1 MDEINGK
8 TSIHDNM
15 LDTKEIEDTLYMAG
29 IGIWRL
35 EYDSK
40 NRPVYYSDSVSKD
53 LFEIPN
59 ELDRKQVYSYWLGR
73 VCEEYKDDLMRYFNE
88 IKENGKSEV
97 EYGWKHPSKGVIYIR
112 CGGVIDTDENGSY
125 FLRGYHHDIT
135 DRYLKD
141 LKQQKKLAEQYSV
154 IEAFSNA
161 YIVVWH
167 FDLVN
172 NKVKVIRQAD
182 CFMDAAG
189 QAQYDIRG
197 SLDYVIE
204 NAVVAEDKF
213 KMHVFTDMDN
223 LCDQLR
229 YNRSVSIE
237 FRDKIVGWCRMTFA
251 GVKRDAKGNVIE
263 LLGGSKSI
271 AQEKQ
276 KELESKES
284 IMKAYEDAKSANAA
298 KAQFLARMSHDIR
311 TPMNGILGM
320 AQIAKNSLNDMEKVE
335 DAIDKI
341 ITAGNQ
347 LHLLINDVLDM
358 SRLESGKTELTK
370 EVFNIKEI
378 VDNATGSIDVMTK
391 KHNVNNKGIHYDIIH
406 ENLIGS
412 PLHVQRVILNVIS
425 NGIKYNKENGSLE
438 TWITEKPI
446 GDNRSLFIFKIKDTG
461 IGMSREYLDRIFEP
475 FSREHTDAGTEY
487 NGTGL
492 GMAIMKE
499 LVDLMDGEIDIESE
513 PGKGTTFIISIPF
526 KISYQVAAKK
536 KNENNVVEDF
546 KGMTVLIAEDNFLN
560 MEIAEYFL
568 EKCEAKVIKA
578 YDGKEAV
585 GVFEHSEPGSIAFI
599 LMDVM
604 MPGMDGIEA
613 TKYIRA
619 LNRTDAKTIPIIAM
633 TAKSF
638 REDKEQCLA
647 AGMNGHISKPIDIKE
662 MFKVINES
670 IV

>member
-1 MDEINGK
+1 MVSAALVGIAV
-8 TSIHDNM
+8 TSAKLKAQNTA
-15 LDTKEIEDTLYMAG
+15 DT
-29 IGIWRL
+29 
-35 EYDSK
+35 
-40 NRPVYYSDSVSKD
+40 
-53 LFEIPN
+53 F
-59 ELDRKQVYSYWLGR
+59 
-73 VCEEYKDDLMRYFNE
+73 FNHC
-88 IKENGKSEV
+88 IFTFSPFIANYKENFYNIV
-97 EYGWKHPSKGVIYIR
+97 E
-112 CGGVIDTDENGSY
+112 
-125 FLRGYHHDIT
+125 
-135 DRYLKD
+135 
-141 LKQQKKLAEQYSV
+141 
-154 IEAFSNA
+154 
-161 YIVVWH
+161 
-167 FDLVN
+167 
-172 NKVKVIRQAD
+172 
-182 CFMDAAG
+182 
-189 QAQYDIRG
+189 
-197 SLDYVIE
+197 
-204 NAVVAEDKF
+204 
-213 KMHVFTDMDN
+213 
-223 LCDQLR
+223 
-229 YNRSVSIE
+229 
-237 FRDKIVGWCRMTFA
+237 
-251 GVKRDAKGNVIE
+251 
-263 LLGGSKSI
+263 
-271 AQEKQ
+271 
-276 KELESKES
+276 
-284 IMKAYEDAKSANAA
+284 
-298 KAQFLARMSHDIR
+298 
-311 TPMNGILGM
+311 
-320 AQIAKNSLNDMEKVE
+320 
-335 DAIDKI
+335 
-341 ITAGNQ
+341 
-347 LHLLINDVLDM
+347 
-358 SRLESGKTELTK
+358 
-370 EVFNIKEI
+370 
-378 VDNATGSIDVMTK
+378 
-391 KHNVNNKGIHYDIIH
+391 
-406 ENLIGS
+406 
-412 PLHVQRVILNVIS
+412 

-438 TWITEKPI
+438 TWITAKPI
-446 GDNRSLFIFKIKDTG
+446 GDYRSLFIFKIKDTG

-619 LNRTDAKTIPIIAM
+619 LNRTDANTIPIIAM